1 MRGDIRRETGDR
13 RREPGEGRRKKG
25 DKRLEKGEGRREKV
39 DGRETSRKPDI
50 SKCFKILKIVYTF
63 KKYIDLKFLIYKND
77 VV

>member
-1 MRGDIRRETGDR
+1 MAGEGRHQKGDGRQETGAR
-13 RREPGEGRRKKG
+13 RREKEEGRQ
-25 DKRLEKGEGRREKV
+25 ETGEGRREKV